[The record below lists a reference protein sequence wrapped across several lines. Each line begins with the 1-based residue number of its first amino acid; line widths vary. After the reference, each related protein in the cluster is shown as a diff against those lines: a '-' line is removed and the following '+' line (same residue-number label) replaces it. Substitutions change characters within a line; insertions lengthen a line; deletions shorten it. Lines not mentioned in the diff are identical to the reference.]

1 MQSSLHAGGVIR
13 ASDSLYGTGK
23 TGIRF
28 VSHGGPG
35 TDADKEKNRSVF
47 EKSGGPFTSALH
59 ALGLMR
65 GSASTAHCDKRRK
78 DAHGI
83 CAINSSAV

>member
-13 ASDSLYGTGK
+13 GSDSLYGTGK

-35 TDADKEKNRSVF
+35 TDADKVF

-78 DAHGI
+78 DAHGMY
-83 CAINSSAV
+83 AINSSAV